1 MFPFENQNRTT
12 SYSIHM
18 EHSPNPNPTNPTH
31 RTEDE
36 RRQESLQ
43 ILYQLKQ
50 HGITSK
56 FPAIHTLIQELT
68 RYVKEGVRIRLNIP
82 FPELN
87 KKIKG
92 VLAVDKREECTVVM
106 KHVG

>member
-1 MFPFENQNRTT
+1 
-12 SYSIHM
+12 M
-18 EHSPNPNPTNPTH
+18 EPKQIPNPNH
-31 RTEDE
+31 RNEDE

-68 RYVKEGVRIRLNIP
+68 RYVKEGMRIQLNIP
-82 FPELN
+82 FPEMN
-87 KKIKG
+87 KIIKG
-92 VLAVDKREECTVVM
+92 VLAIHKREECTVVM
-106 KHVG
+106 KHMG